1 VSPGSIP
8 LSAAILSTW
17 FCAGAAVSAQEL
29 AADANAPT
37 VEVRVGTVLASSSG
51 QAFDNRLASL
61 RRQFDSLLPYSSYRL
76 IREERRRVGWQREA
90 KFQLPGRRYLLVI
103 PRDYKDGRVA
113 LNLMLVQG
121 VRTIMNTAVAL
132 RNSGTFLV
140 GGPHHQDGVL
150 IIAISATKI
159 P

>member
-1 VSPGSIP
+1 MSPGFIP

-17 FCAGAAVSAQEL
+17 FCTAAAVSGQEL
-29 AADANAPT
+29 AEANAPA
-37 VEVRVGTVLASSSG
+37 VEVRVGAVLASSSG
-51 QAFDNRLASL
+51 QAFDHRLASL

-121 VRTIMNTAVAL
+121 ARTIMNTAVAL
-132 RNSGTFLV
+132 RNNGTFLV
-140 GGPHHQDGVL
+140 GGPNHADGVL
-150 IIAISATKI
+150 IIAISASKLR
-159 P
+159 